1 MENYVARAMQI
12 VDLFDDEI
20 LRLHAI
26 ENKRGYYIP
35 NWNIQTLF
43 GKRELKSV
51 YMLPAN
57 DEMEMARNHVR
68 VKSILDKDK
77 IFLVDVE
84 DKNGD
89 LFKKPVNFSDMD
101 DVHAFDFNVK
111 RKYTIKDFIYV
122 GDGGSGTKGKL
133 KKALM
138 EAI

>member
-89 LFKKPVNFSDMD
+89 LFIS
-101 DVHAFDFNVK
+101 
-111 RKYTIKDFIYV
+111 
-122 GDGGSGTKGKL
+122 
-133 KKALM
+133 
-138 EAI
+138 